1 MAGDQQEEHPQ
12 YRRWTARP
20 AAPVLYGVLARLS
33 DWLNGRRD
41 AEGGLPDIRDARE
54 GGPAHTPSERLLRA
68 RGEVQKGREDLKFA
82 KWRAQR
88 GHKRGLDSL
97 RLQVKEAEER
107 RDAKLQEFNAIEVEL
122 PAAALRSRRSGEVG
136 TSEARTSEAVVAS
149 RRTAE
154 HAARRRRA
162 ESEYQKAAEEAAAA
176 RADLERF
183 QAGVDLEQN
192 VLETR
197 KRLIDRHGDRR
208 SVSYM
213 RSLIRSHRNGPEVL
227 DELARRHQN
236 PEGSTK

>member
-1 MAGDQQEEHPQ
+1 MAGGQQEEHPQ

-20 AAPVLYGVLARLS
+20 AAPVLYGVLARFS

-41 AEGGLPDIRDARE
+41 AEGGLPDIRDAHD

-88 GHKRGLDSL
+88 GHKNGLDSL
-97 RLQVKEAEER
+97 RLRVKEAEER
-107 RDAKLQEFNAIEVEL
+107 RDAKLQEFNAIEAEL
-122 PAAALRSRRSGEVG
+122 PAAALRERRSG
-136 TSEARTSEAVVAS
+136 EARTSEAVVAS
-149 RRTAE
+149 RRAAE
-154 HAARRRRA
+154 HAAKRRRA
-162 ESEYQKAAEEAAAA
+162 ESEFHKAAEEAATA

-183 QAGVDLEQN
+183 QAGVDLEHS

-197 KRLIDRHGDRR
+197 KRLIDRHSDRR
-208 SVSYM
+208 SVSYI

-227 DELARRHQN
+227 DELARRQQN
-236 PEGSTK
+236 PEGNTK